1 MDGNSLWVTDALS
14 ALCLV
19 LQQRYLPGE
28 KTSIIPATRDKFRI
42 WQRELEDHM
51 KSKMINVANL
61 TFNLF

>member
-19 LQQRYLPGE
+19 LQQRYLPGK
-28 KTSIIPATRDKFRI
+28 KTFIFPAKRGKFRN

-51 KSKMINVANL
+51 ESKMIDVAN
-61 TFNLF
+61 FNI